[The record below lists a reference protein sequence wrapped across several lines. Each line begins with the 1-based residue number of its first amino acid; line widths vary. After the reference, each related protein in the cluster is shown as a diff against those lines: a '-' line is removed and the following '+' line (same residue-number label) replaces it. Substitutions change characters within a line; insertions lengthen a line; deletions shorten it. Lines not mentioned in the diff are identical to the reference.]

1 MVLCIC
7 VSVSSREDPYSL
19 LCVRTPIKVHV
30 HIIGVRPVLSRN
42 RACLCVTMPSLGEIL
57 FIVCGSMLLVGKE
70 ELPGLAKVLGR
81 GLGGLVGFMQGARTQ
96 FSRLGKANASM
107 ETLREEIRN
116 NMADL
121 RQIQSEIQSA
131 GVIRGGGGISA
142 ALSGTLHPGSQVRQS
157 QRKTGDTGASAA
169 AADYSIS
176 SFIPL
181 SERHPSRL
189 LPVVE
194 RDGSQEDNL
203 ARLAMAEVQ
212 VK

>member
-1 MVLCIC
+1 MYKLFTCARAQQKQSAC
-7 VSVSSREDPYSL
+7 V
-19 LCVRTPIKVHV
+19 
-30 HIIGVRPVLSRN
+30 
-42 RACLCVTMPSLGEIL
+42 CVTMPSLGEIL

-131 GVIRGGGGISA
+131 GMIRGGGGVSA

-157 QRKTGDTGASAA
+157 QRKTGDTGAAA
-169 AADYSIS
+169 AAGSSIS

-181 SERHPSRL
+181 SERHPSRS
-189 LPVVE
+189 LPVME
-194 RDGSQEDNL
+194 RDGRQEDHL